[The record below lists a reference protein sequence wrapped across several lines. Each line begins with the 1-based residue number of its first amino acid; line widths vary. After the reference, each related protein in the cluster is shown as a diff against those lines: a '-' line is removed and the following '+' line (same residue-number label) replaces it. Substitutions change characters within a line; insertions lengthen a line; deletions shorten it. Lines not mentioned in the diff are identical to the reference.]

1 MAITK
6 ISPDVVDFDSA
17 LVVSPTLTIG
27 DATAEDT
34 KIVFD
39 GNAQDYY
46 IGLDDSADDLV
57 IGKGSAVGT
66 TPAITIDSN
75 LSLGISTTP
84 NSGWSS
90 ASTSGRVPLQIGFGS
105 MSGRLNDLH
114 TEFSNNAY
122 ASGTG
127 NDPQWAGMTR
137 WAKQQMEFDA
147 SGNIIFKTA
156 ATVDQ
161 STFDSSPNFSFSDRM
176 TIANAGNVSIAD
188 GNLVVASGHGIDFSA
203 TGDGSG
209 TDSSELLDDYEEGT
223 WTPTIT
229 TGSITFAAARYTKIG
244 RLVHVSAEAQSPND
258 ITTNASVIISGLP
271 YPVDANQA
279 SGSVMGT
286 YSDNTG
292 ATTVYCT
299 TAEKMYFYNLSNGSW
314 NTLSHAN
321 FNSTSAYI
329 YFQATYHS
337 T

>member
-6 ISPDVVDFDSA
+6 ISAAMADLDGSVTINEAGADADFRIESDNSANALFVQGSDGKVGINIAAPARRLLEIQDASPGIVLHDSDV
-17 LVVSPTLTIG
+17 TNLTH
-27 DATAEDT
+27 E
-34 KIVFD
+34 IVGG
-39 GNAQDYY
+39 GNA
-46 IGLDDSADDLV
+46 GLEISADYQN
-57 IGKGSAVGT
+57 VGT
-66 TPAITIDSN
+66 GYIRFDVGGSERARILEGGGITFNGD
-75 LSLGISTTP
+75 
-84 NSGWSS
+84 
-90 ASTSGRVPLQIGFGS
+90 
-105 MSGRLNDLH
+105 
-114 TEFSNNAY
+114 
-122 ASGTG
+122 
-127 NDPQWAGMTR
+127 
-137 WAKQQMEFDA
+137 
-147 SGNIIFKTA
+147 TA
-156 ATVDQ
+156 A
-161 STFDSSPNFSFSDRM
+161 
-176 TIANAGNVSIAD
+176 ANA
-188 GNLVVASGHGIDFSA
+188 
-203 TGDGSG
+203 
-209 TDSSELLDDYEEGT
+209 LDDYEEGT

-244 RLVHVSAEAQSPND
+244 RLIHVSAEAQAPND
-258 ITTNASVIISGLP
+258 ITTSASVIISGLP